1 MDFRAFEATPG
12 SSVVVLPDTP
22 HFTIVAVSDDY
33 VAASGRRKD
42 ELIGKGLFDVFPKNP
57 ADVNFT
63 GVQNL
68 LSSFE
73 YILQNKCRHSIPRHR
88 YDIAGE
94 DGAFSQKYW
103 QVHNAPI
110 LNDAGEVSYI
120 IHTAIDITDK
130 VIAQQKADSAKGIE
144 KSYRFFMNA
153 PVIIGYLKG
162 SNYTI
167 ELANEGLLEVWGR
180 TSDVVGKPLLVAIP
194 ELEAQGFIPLLDKV
208 RTTGEPFYAYEYP
221 IVLVRDGKEET
232 LYFDFVYK
240 PYYETATDEIANGV
254 ISVGHDVTRQVLA
267 KEKIA
272 ESEAKY
278 RTLFESMDQ
287 GFCVLEMIF
296 DENNYPLDY
305 RFEEINP
312 VFEEQTGLK
321 DAIGKTARQL
331 VPQLEQHWFDL
342 YGKVALTGE
351 STRFIE
357 GSEAMGRWFE
367 VYAFRMGGAESR
379 KVALLFTDIT
389 ERRIAE
395 KSISESNE
403 RFRNLA
409 DDSPMFVFIIDPEPE
424 APVSYWNKTWLS
436 YTGQSIQE
444 ALGRAWGVF
453 IHPDDIPI
461 VMEYYTPAFQSR
473 QSYFIPA
480 VRVKRHD
487 GVYRWHAF
495 KGNVRYGADGS
506 FNGYVG
512 VGFDIHDQKLTEEAL
527 KQSEVQLQ
535 QKVTERTFELQR
547 LVEDLR
553 KSNSN
558 LEEFAYA
565 ASHDLKEP
573 IRKIH
578 LFGERI
584 KEGMADRMSAD
595 EKRYFERMESAT
607 RRMSNLIDDLL
618 SYSQISIRPKVFEAV
633 NLNNLLDMVLED
645 LDLEIED
652 KNAVVVVEELF
663 TFQGHQRQLQQAF
676 QNLVSNALKYSRQGV
691 PPEIR
696 IYYRKMKGSETSLHL
711 SFDDQQKLF
720 YCITIADNGIGFEQ
734 ADAERI
740 FNVFTRLHGLAEYKG
755 TGIGLSIVRKVIEN
769 HNGHIWAEAK
779 PGAGAAFHILL
790 PADVKGN

>member
-12 SSVVVLPDTP
+12 SSVVVLTDAP

-33 VAASGRRKD
+33 VDTSGKTKG
-42 ELIGKGLFDVFPKNP
+42 ELICKRLFEVFPKNP
-57 ADVNFT
+57 EDANFT
-63 GVQNL
+63 GAQNIRN
-68 LSSFE
+68 SFE
-73 YILQNKCRHSIPRHR
+73 YILQNRTRHSIPQHR
-88 YDIAGE
+88 YDIINE
-94 DGAFSQKYW
+94 EGAFIQKHW

-110 LNDAGEVSYI
+110 LNDIGDVAYI
-120 IHTAIDITDK
+120 IHTIYDITDK
-130 VIAQQKADSAKGIE
+130 VIAEQKADSVKGIE
-144 KSYRFFMNA
+144 KAYRFFMNA

-180 TSDVVGKPLLVAIP
+180 TNEVVGKPLLEAIP
-194 ELEAQGFIPLLDKV
+194 ELEAQGFIQLLKEV

-221 IVLVRDGKEET
+221 IVLIRDGKEET

-240 PYYETATDEIANGV
+240 PYYESAGDEIASGV

-267 KEKIA
+267 KEKVA

-296 DENNYPLDY
+296 DENDQPLDY

-312 VFEEQTGLK
+312 VFEKQTGLK
-321 DAIGKTARQL
+321 SAVGKTAREL
-331 VPQLEQHWFDL
+331 VPQLEQLWFDL

-351 STRFIE
+351 STRFME
-357 GSEAMGRWFE
+357 GSEAMSRWFE

-389 ERRIAE
+389 ERQIAE
-395 KSISESNE
+395 KSIQESNE

-409 DDSPMFVFIIDPEPE
+409 DDSPMFVFIIDPDPH

-436 YTGQSIQE
+436 YTGQSMQE
-444 ALGRAWGVF
+444 ALGRAWDGF
-453 IHPDDIPI
+453 IHPDDNRI
-461 VMEYYTPAFQSR
+461 VMEHYAPAFQNR

-480 VRVKRHD
+480 IRVRRHD

-527 KQSEVQLQ
+527 KESEVELQ

-578 LFGERI
+578 LFSERI
-584 KEGMADRMSAD
+584 KEGMADRMSED
-595 EKRYFERMESAT
+595 EKRYFNRMEGAT
-607 RRMSNLIDDLL
+607 RRMSTLIDDLL
-618 SYSQISIRPKVFEAV
+618 SYSQISIRPKLFEEV
-633 NLNNLLDMVLED
+633 NLNNLLDQVLED

-663 TFQGHQRQLQQAF
+663 TFRGHHRQLQQAF
-676 QNLVSNALKYSRQGV
+676 QNLVSNALKYSRTDV
-691 PPEIR
+691 SPEIK
-696 IYYRKMKGSETSLHL
+696 IDYRKIRGNETSLHL

-720 YCITIADNGIGFEQ
+720 YCLSITDNGIGFEQ

-769 HNGHIWAEAK
+769 HNGHIWAEAQ
-779 PGAGAAFHILL
+779 PGNGAAFHILL
-790 PADVKGN
+790 PTD